1 MILFMRNS
9 LSHLLK
15 SCAFSAA
22 FIGTSASADTYKLE
36 IKQEANAVLRFCVE
50 NIDKK
55 SHDVLGIQPS
65 GGIYNLLG
73 RGCGD
78 IIDELC
84 VGTGVEFKIGSFAVR
99 YDGTNKRIKLS
110 GGCAED
116 SLILYQCA
124 CGIFIENGTEL
135 KPNTLIVRKS
145 ESASFKN
152 EGIIEAFITYF
163 EDCKSVENKG
173 NFTSRNLFLIRTDIQ
188 NYGMIS
194 WCDAYHNIDGNVKN
208 LVGDNGK
215 NGFIKTGKKTGN
227 TYILKE
233 RNMCFGYIPFFLFGS
248 SKEVSVSIGNN
259 PPYDAIYL
267 MKRNGYYAIVVTGR
281 IDSDPNNSIYSIGD
295 GKDFVN
301 NSSSRELSELPL
313 VSSHC
318 GSQQQKG
325 FLFMTR
331 HNIQNGSILLRP
343 LYKTDAHKWASS
355 RYFCAIDDE
364 NRALYFIYDNPNDHQ
379 TAQ

>member
-1 MILFMRNS
+1 MPFCDFVSKTSIKSRTMCSAFNRAAGSIISSTEVAATSSMNYASERAWS
-9 LSHLLK
+9 LK
-15 SCAFSAA
+15 SARLPFATTA
-22 FIGTSASADTYKLE
+22 QTSGLNS
-36 IKQEANAVLRFCVE
+36 
-50 NIDKK
+50 
-55 SHDVLGIQPS
+55 
-65 GGIYNLLG
+65 
-73 RGCGD
+73 
-78 IIDELC
+78 
-84 VGTGVEFKIGSFAVR
+84 
-99 YDGTNKRIKLS
+99 
-110 GGCAED
+110 AED
-116 SLILYQCA
+116 ALILYQCA

-215 NGFIKTGKKTGN
+215 NGFIKMGKKTGN

-233 RNMCFGYIPFFLFGS
+233 RNTCFDYTPFFLFKG
-248 SKEVSVSIGNN
+248 SKEVPINRDNSSYSVT
-259 PPYDAIYL
+259 YHL
-267 MKRNGYYAIVVTGR
+267 KRNGYYVIVITGR
-281 IDSDPNNSIYSIGD
+281 IDIISCISGTYAIGD

-301 NSSSRELSELPL
+301 GSSSCELSEPPL
-313 VSSHC
+313 VSLYC
-318 GSQQQKG
+318 GSRQKEG
-325 FLFMTR
+325 FLFITR
-331 HNIQNGSILLRP
+331 HNVQDGSISLRP
-343 LYKTDAHKWASS
+343 LYKTDAHKWASN
-355 RYFCAIDDE
+355 RYFDAIDDG